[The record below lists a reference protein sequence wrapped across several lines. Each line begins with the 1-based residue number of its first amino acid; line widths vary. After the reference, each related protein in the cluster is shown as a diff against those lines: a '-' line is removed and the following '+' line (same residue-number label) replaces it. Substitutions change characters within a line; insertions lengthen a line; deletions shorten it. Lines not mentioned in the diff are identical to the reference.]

1 MNQTS
6 MTTLQSSL
14 ERVSTTSAGPAIGPG
29 FPDGTRLATT
39 HEAAQVTAIMMI
51 PHDGP
56 LTDDLFLRARHWVEV
71 TEGPAEIIVH
81 TISLQHATIL
91 WQPRRAVIIAG
102 AAQLEKLVVAVARFS
117 VQELELQALE
127 SWIAD
132 NWQQL
137 ATDSPSAFEVDS
149 ATVARR
155 TELSK
160 QFQQTINWRARW
172 ARLVPD
178 AHQPPI
184 YPPTLASQISERL
197 RERTRLADR
206 VDFVGTQ
213 LDVFDRVYDQCAQRV
228 SEFVVAQRGHHLEWV
243 IIILLSFQTVL
254 LLLEHLVVKT
264 S

>member
-1 MNQTS
+1 MNQT
-6 MTTLQSSL
+6 TTTTVPSSQ
-14 ERVSTTSAGPAIGPG
+14 ERTNSASHSPAIGPG
-29 FPDGTRLATT
+29 FPEGTRLATA
-39 HEAAQVTAIMMI
+39 HDAAQTTAILLI

-56 LTDDLFLRARHWVEV
+56 HSDDLFLRARHWTEV

-91 WQPRRAVIIAG
+91 WQPRRAVIIAS
-102 AAQLEKLVVAVARFS
+102 ATQLEKLVVAVARFS
-117 VQELELQALE
+117 IQELELQALE
-127 SWIAD
+127 CWIAT

-137 ATDSPSAFEVDS
+137 SSDSPLAFEIDS
-149 ATVARR
+149 STIARR
-155 TELSK
+155 TELSQ
-160 QFQQTINWRARW
+160 QFQQSINWRARW
-172 ARLVPD
+172 GRLVPD
-178 AHQPPI
+178 AHQPPL

-213 LDVFDRVYDQCAQRV
+213 LDLFDRVYDQCAQRV

-254 LLLEHLVVKT
+254 LLLEHLVLKT